1 MEFPLLPLAYSS
13 LVAVVA
19 AVSFIGSTAAQVDNK
34 DITGTAIVL
43 GSFTTLVAVLSSSD
57 LDISLS
63 EPFGPYTLFAPTD
76 DAFASLPEGLVACLL
91 KYQNESILIDI
102 LSYHVANGR
111 ILSTDL
117 INGMLVPTFLRVQDL
132 TIDLTSSDDGSVV
145 KINDST
151 VVTVDVLTTNGVI
164 HIINSVLVPP
174 SIDVA
179 AFLSTCDGD
188 DDTEDTDDIDTGST
202 DSTESDTD
210 MVMKLETEA
219 EAEAEADVEESSS
232 STSLYGSLFLGLAIM
247 GVVSTLL

>member
-1 MEFPLLPLAYSS
+1 VY
-13 LVAVVA
+13 
-19 AVSFIGSTAAQVDNK
+19 
-34 DITGTAIVL
+34 
-43 GSFTTLVAVLSSSD
+43 
-57 LDISLS
+57 
-63 EPFGPYTLFAPTD
+63 
-76 DAFASLPEGLVACLL
+76 
-91 KYQNESILIDI
+91 
-102 LSYHVANGR
+102 
-111 ILSTDL
+111 
-117 INGMLVPTFLRVQDL
+117 
-132 TIDLTSSDDGSVV
+132 GSVV